1 MFLCSPSHYHTQ
13 LNLWMLPLAIMAWSG
28 SIEGKKPFHYG
39 QRFSLPV
46 PTSLTPSVQYVL
58 SVWEEHWLSC
68 ITDRV
73 MQSFFFFFFFPKWLH
88 LTASSFCQ
96 NMGTAVLSDQQAF
109 TNKCLYILLHCQE
122 LHVYF
127 ASHLR
132 YWPVR
137 QDWNL
142 AWFPLSSPGEVFNF
156 WISSQHQWETRK
168 GVLFIQISWQELMWT
183 GHSCF

>member
-1 MFLCSPSHYHTQ
+1 MDAPFSYNGLECINWREET
-13 LNLWMLPLAIMAWSG
+13 LPLRTEVLPACPYVSHSQCPVCAKCLRRTLTFLHHRQGHAI
-28 SIEGKKPFHYG
+28 
-39 QRFSLPV
+39 L
-46 PTSLTPSVQYVL
+46 
-58 SVWEEHWLSC
+58 
-68 ITDRV
+68 
-73 MQSFFFFFFFPKWLH
+73 FFFFFFPKWLH